1 MNASLVEAPL
11 HLAQVRLEVR
21 ARLLELPDEP
31 LQLRLGQVVPV
42 EREGVRDLQ
51 RLVVLDL
58 ELDLGGNSI
67 GNIKIIWGIFGTL
80 SDAGPGI
87 TALEAVYTQC
97 YT

>member
-58 ELDLGGNSI
+58 ELDLLQLVLQPPFLRFFSVV
-67 GNIKIIWGIFGTL
+67 
-80 SDAGPGI
+80 P
-87 TALEAVYTQC
+87 
-97 YT
+97 

>member
-11 HLAQVRLEVR
+11 HLAQVRFEVR

-67 GNIKIIWGIFGTL
+67 GKKFWGIFGTL